1 MQSNTPYLSYVCI
14 VIEYAE
20 YHLTSV
26 KFEKI
31 LHTREFKLYIWQ
43 GMTPSEREVKN
54 NLSNFSPGGKVIE
67 KLQYNFG
74 IIVKHIFFSL
84 NGEIGK

>member
-1 MQSNTPYLSYVCI
+1 
-14 VIEYAE
+14 
-20 YHLTSV
+20 
-26 KFEKI
+26 
-31 LHTREFKLYIWQ
+31 
-43 GMTPSEREVKN
+43 MTPSEREVKN
-54 NLSNFSPGGKVIE
+54 NLIIFSPGGKVME